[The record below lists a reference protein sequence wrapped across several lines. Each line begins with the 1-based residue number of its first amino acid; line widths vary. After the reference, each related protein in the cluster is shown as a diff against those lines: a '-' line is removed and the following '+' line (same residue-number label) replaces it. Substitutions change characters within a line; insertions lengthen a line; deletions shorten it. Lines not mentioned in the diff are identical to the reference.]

1 MADRLAL
8 FGGQKTVTLPQDDRW
23 PVLGQAEIDAVVA
36 LMREGRISIGDGS
49 GPIGGLEK
57 AFAEYTG
64 ARFALMHNSGTA
76 ALHAAY
82 YGVGVGPG
90 DEVLVPTYTWH
101 ATAGAVVMANGV
113 PVFCESD
120 PHTLNIDVED
130 AARRITSRTKAIAI
144 VHMWGNVADMD
155 AVMALAEAH
164 GLAVVEDCSHA
175 HGATWRG
182 KHVGT
187 IGHVGAFSLQGSK
200 VLVAGEGGMLITGD
214 SAIYDRA
221 LVLGNHG
228 RIQYH
233 AHDDAIRELTTG
245 LGFKYRPHP
254 LGAAIALEQFKN
266 LDTWN
271 SGRRVNFDYLMEGL
285 SDLPALAVT
294 RTPDQAE
301 RGGYYGTR
309 ILYDSAK
316 LVGISRGALL
326 KALRAEGVP
335 VDIERYPLLHLTPY
349 YRQRQRAYDGYLAPV
364 VRSDYDDVPFE
375 PGDFPAT
382 EAFHQQLLALPVFTA
397 PQFPLLDQII
407 AAFHKVMAG
416 TNVEELKDA
425 EERGDPVLFD
435 WP

>member
-1 MADRLAL
+1 MGGRLAL
-8 FGGQKTVTLPQDDRW
+8 FGGSKTVTLPQDDRW

-49 GPIGGLEK
+49 GPIGELE
-57 AFAEYTG
+57 AVFARYTG
-64 ARFALMHNSGTA
+64 AEYALMHNSGTS
-76 ALHAAY
+76 ALHAAF

-90 DEVLVPTYTWH
+90 DEVLVPSYTWH
-101 ATAGAVVMANGV
+101 ATAGAVVAANGV

-120 PHTLNIDVED
+120 PGTLNIDVGD
-130 AARRITSRTKAIAI
+130 AARRITPRTKAIAV

-155 AVMALAEAH
+155 AVMALARAH
-164 GLAVVEDCSHA
+164 SLAVVEDCSHA

-200 VLVAGEGGMLITGD
+200 VLVAGEGGMLLTNDPGVF
-214 SAIYDRA
+214 DRA
-221 LVLGNHG
+221 LVLGSHG

-254 LGAAIALEQFKN
+254 LGAAIALEQFRR

-271 SGRRVNFDYLMEGL
+271 AGRRENYDYLMAGL
-285 SDLPALAVT
+285 RDLPAIDVT
-294 RTPDQAE
+294 ETLEGAK

-309 ILYDSAK
+309 LRYDSAE
-316 LVGISRGALL
+316 LVGLSRGALL
-326 KALRAEGVP
+326 KALRAEGVE

-349 YRQRQRAYDGYLAPV
+349 YRNRQRAYDGYLAPV
-364 VRSDYDDVPFE
+364 VRPDFDGTPFE
-375 PGDFPAT
+375 PGDLPAT
-382 EAFHQQLLALPVFTA
+382 EGFHQQLLALPVYTV
-397 PQFPLLDQII
+397 PQLPLLDQII
-407 AAFHKVMAG
+407 AAFHKVMMG

-425 EERGDPVLFD
+425 EERGDSVLFG
-435 WP
+435 